1 MNVKEKWKGF
11 GKKTVS
17 ILLCASLVLPFGQGV
32 APDVRAAAGEKSP
45 VCFQAS
51 RLPADSLPEGNCI
64 YFGTAAA
71 TVKERGEYEVR
82 VYREGDFDSAASVE
96 VRTLDMSAV
105 YGEDYELVMED
116 VEQSGDGKTLLE
128 KYVKGQVSADDGN
141 KLPDAASQSTA
152 GRSEGK
158 SASEV
163 SALAAKKEAQ
173 TGVESRELHEIEEKS
188 FVESMSDVLVGD
200 TMENIDASS
209 KCTIT
214 FDAGE
219 KSKTVRFR
227 IREDEK
233 SEGTEGFSL
242 LLANAEGAEI
252 FQVTTCAI
260 SIEDDEKAEHSKISF
275 SQPEYRAADGK
286 AVLTVKRTGAEYSI
300 CDMTVRTCG
309 DTAQAGTNYEEKNET
324 LAFAP
329 YETEKK
335 IEMDVAGSGRFQVML
350 DDLKACEE
358 GEIVKAAVEIAEN
371 GGKTP
376 RSYVKFYGLCAMNR
390 KFNVSLEAANA
401 LSYRTGT
408 KDSSVSAE
416 PVQVSVE
423 CGAQVWNG
431 DMGSRDIYANRDES
445 QSNLVFSVG
454 DTYVNGRSGKFGKI
468 TGYKITLDPGNVEQK
483 VTKNYPQDFI
493 SWMKS
498 KNGAGFRTEEVNK
511 EIEKVTNYLDTIPYD
526 SYFLQ
531 WISEIQQGVRE
542 EGYGYKQVLKFKP
555 VIDYNDVKVE
565 VLNPKGAA
573 GGHFSD
579 EELKAGREYTFH
591 AGDSLDLSGVAAE
604 EGYDCVGYQVSTDG
618 KRFNTIMDGSDLF
631 LESFQKYW
639 IRPLVMKSDNK
650 VEIRFADDDAAS
662 RFEIAGLIDQS
673 LLEANDKGKNILNLQ
688 PGKGPVAEKMK
699 PVPNKDYVLNIR
711 AKDGMGEDD
720 SYVYRPTV
728 KFQTANT
735 TYTTQ
740 YFPFTAAAEA
750 EDNII
755 VIGVSKVLKS
765 SLRQYTVKGTL
776 VSAYPPIRSDGL
788 AVKKL
793 PVSSYTLSVGKGGQT
808 EDNNG
813 TPLIDTACTTPGKN
827 GVYEMSGITGVSG
840 DVIPMLMTDG
850 ASFGQIADVKLDD
863 TYEAAAGGIHGQQ
876 RQYGDSLPP

>member
-1 MNVKEKWKGF
+1 MKVKEKWKGF

-32 APDVRAAAGEKSP
+32 APDVRAAAGAKSP

-128 KYVKGQVSADDGN
+128 KYVKGQASADDGN
-141 KLPDAASQSTA
+141 KLPDAAASESTA

-158 SASEV
+158 SASKV
-163 SALAAKKEAQ
+163 SSLAAKKEAQ
-173 TGVESRELHEIEEKS
+173 TGVESRELREIEEKS

-335 IEMDVAGSGRFQVML
+335 IEMDVAGSGRFRVML

-371 GGKTP
+371 GGKTLFEAADRKNADGSDSLSFTIQINSKPYRVEYKMGDAFGKIMDDSYAPALEVGTYYFSSDQKHGGLFSYGHVGGDKPNALGTRVSEYHFGNSSEMDTSNYGDLKYLHTTTSAKGFACAESKAEIPGVYYQYFVPDWESTKSYGGGQRARLTMFDGQKEIGKKSYDGQFKRSQDNAVVKNLSGAARGNDGMLSAKAEACDEDDGKTP

-431 DMGSRDIYANRDES
+431 DMGSEPV
-445 QSNLVFSVG
+445 QS
-454 DTYVNGRSGKFGKI
+454 R
-468 TGYKITLDPGNVEQK
+468 
-483 VTKNYPQDFI
+483 
-493 SWMKS
+493 
-498 KNGAGFRTEEVNK
+498 
-511 EIEKVTNYLDTIPYD
+511 
-526 SYFLQ
+526 
-531 WISEIQQGVRE
+531 IQRG
-542 EGYGYKQVLKFKP
+542 
-555 VIDYNDVKVE
+555 
-565 VLNPKGAA
+565 
-573 GGHFSD
+573 
-579 EELKAGREYTFH
+579 
-591 AGDSLDLSGVAAE
+591 
-604 EGYDCVGYQVSTDG
+604 
-618 KRFNTIMDGSDLF
+618 
-631 LESFQKYW
+631 
-639 IRPLVMKSDNK
+639 
-650 VEIRFADDDAAS
+650 
-662 RFEIAGLIDQS
+662 
-673 LLEANDKGKNILNLQ
+673 
-688 PGKGPVAEKMK
+688 
-699 PVPNKDYVLNIR
+699 
-711 AKDGMGEDD
+711 
-720 SYVYRPTV
+720 
-728 KFQTANT
+728 
-735 TYTTQ
+735 
-740 YFPFTAAAEA
+740 
-750 EDNII
+750 
-755 VIGVSKVLKS
+755 
-765 SLRQYTVKGTL
+765 
-776 VSAYPPIRSDGL
+776 
-788 AVKKL
+788 
-793 PVSSYTLSVGKGGQT
+793 
-808 EDNNG
+808 
-813 TPLIDTACTTPGKN
+813 
-827 GVYEMSGITGVSG
+827 
-840 DVIPMLMTDG
+840 
-850 ASFGQIADVKLDD
+850 
-863 TYEAAAGGIHGQQ
+863 
-876 RQYGDSLPP
+876 